1 MYLSK
6 NLPLYKIKGLSY
18 FHKNPQKYREQE
30 VRKFLFD
37 KLLLPRSNNEKDSL
51 PSQSTAKIPV
61 WIFWA
66 QGFDSAPLFI
76 KENLRHTKKL
86 LSSDY
91 VVHPLDLNDVLKLVN
106 VPNYILDKYYSGK
119 IKQAFFSD
127 VVRFYLLD
135 KFGGLW
141 LDATVYL
148 TQNEIPNDIRTAD
161 HFIFQDSRFSI
172 DDTSNEKDVLTYI
185 PGSSWLIFFRCGDSW
200 VSCVCEA
207 LNYYLENFNTIS
219 YYYTTHLIMGMFFET
234 HPEWYKEMPK
244 YDNQVPHMVQNL
256 MSKPYDANLMDK
268 ALDSSFAHKLSYKQV
283 YYSENDKKLFMDKL
297 FKIIPNDEEK
307 L

>member
-37 KLLLPRSNNEKDSL
+37 KISLPLVSNEKDVL
-51 PSQSTAKIPV
+51 PSLSTAKIPV

-66 QGFDSAPLFI
+66 QGFDSAPFFVR
-76 KENLRHTKKL
+76 ENLKHTKQM
-86 LSSDY
+86 LSSNY
-91 VVHPLDLNDVLKLVN
+91 VVHALDLNDVLKLVN
-106 VPNYILDKYYSGK
+106 VPTRILDKYYSGK
-119 IKQAFFSD
+119 IKQVFFSD
-127 VVRFYLLD
+127 LVRFYLLD

-148 TQNEIPNDIRTAD
+148 TQNEVPNDIRAAN
-161 HFIFQDSRFSI
+161 HFIFQDSRYSI
-172 DDTSNEKDVLTYI
+172 DDISTEKQVVTCI
-185 PGSSWLIFFRCGDSW
+185 PGSNWLLYSHLGDLW
-200 VSCVCEA
+200 VRHVSTL
-207 LNYYLENFNTIS
+207 LNYYWENFDTVS
-219 YYYTTHLIMGMFFET
+219 YYYTTHLIMSMSFEAS
-234 HPEWYKEMPK
+234 PEWYKEMPK

-268 ALDSSFAHKLSYKQV
+268 ALDSSFAHKLSYKQA
-283 YYSENDKKLFMDKL
+283 YYSENDKNLFMDRL
-297 FKIIPNDEEK
+297 FKIVPNDGEK
-307 L
+307 M

>member
-1 MYLSK
+1 ML
-6 NLPLYKIKGLSY
+6 LYKIKGMSY
-18 FHKNPQKYREQE
+18 LHKNPQKYRELE

-37 KLLLPRSNNEKDSL
+37 KLLPEINIPEFNDKKNIVMPQISKK
-51 PSQSTAKIPV
+51 TPV

-66 QGFDSAPLFI
+66 QGFDGAPIFVR
-76 KENLRHTKKL
+76 ENLKHTKKI

-91 VVHPLDLNDVLKLVN
+91 VVHALDLNDVLKLVN
-106 VPNYILDKYYSGK
+106 VPNYVLDKYYSGK

-127 VVRFYLLD
+127 VIRFYLLD

-172 DDTSNEKDVLTYI
+172 DDTSNAKNVLTYI
-185 PGSSWLIFFRCGDSW
+185 PGSSWLIYSRCGDYW
-200 VSCVCEA
+200 VSSVYEA
-207 LNYYLENFNTIS
+207 LNYYLANFNTIS
-219 YYYTTHLIMGMFFET
+219 YYYTAHLIMGMFFEI
-234 HPEWYKEMPK
+234 HPKWYKEMPK
-244 YDNQVPHMVQNL
+244 YDNQAPHMVQNL
-256 MSKPYDANLMDK
+256 MSKPFDANLMDK

-283 YYSENDKKLFMDKL
+283 YYSENDKKLFMDRL
-297 FKIIPNDEEK
+297 FKVSPNDKEK